1 MGFACVYGGLS
12 AFVQK
17 GTLLVM
23 FPVYGSERKQNVM
36 LAFWVFFSF
45 EFDDLSKM
53 WYSDAVAVESAGQ
66 TSEMKTDA
74 VLWYSK

>member
-1 MGFACVYGGLS
+1 MGFVCVHGGVLS

-23 FPVYGSERKQNVM
+23 FPVYGSESKRNVVS
-36 LAFWVFFSF
+36 LLRFFFSSF
-45 EFDDLSKM
+45 EFDDLNKM
-53 WYSDAVAVESAGQ
+53 WYSDAVAVVESAGW

-74 VLWYSK
+74 VL